1 VLAGSGVRAIGVC
14 VGFIGARVA
23 FAGACAMFAENCGR
37 CHGGKAW
44 WGGGNDDLGGS
55 ALLQLCEYLSVSLM
69 WGRAVKW
76 LSQMCRYEPYGG
88 ESLYIFT
95 AS

>member
-1 VLAGSGVRAIGVC
+1 VLVPCLQRIVEGVMEVRL
-14 VGFIGARVA
+14 
-23 FAGACAMFAENCGR
+23 
-37 CHGGKAW
+37 
-44 WGGGNDDLGGS
+44 GGGGGDDDLGGS

-69 WGRAVKW
+69 WKRAVKW

-88 ESLYIFT
+88 ESLYIFI

>member
-1 VLAGSGVRAIGVC
+1 VLAGSGIRAIGVC

-23 FAGACAMFAENCGR
+23 FAGACAMLAENCEGVMEVR
-37 CHGGKAW
+37 LGE
-44 WGGGNDDLGGS
+44 GGGDDDLGGS
-55 ALLQLCEYLSVSLM
+55 ALLQLCEYLSVSLR